1 MTDLRIT
8 RAARACLIAERMGR
22 IELTGRGRRLSCA
35 FATLRRFFGHDTRPS
50 TPALLVVARVFS
62 VAVFAAALLW
72 PPAWV
77 IAHGATL
84 TGVNEESTGYRY
96 FYTLRE
102 LYEPPVFLFLPQGQL
117 TNLVQKAIQLLLT
130 LAGLPITQLRPRIDY
145 FCYASVAAF
154 HLINVAAFAFLSMQL
169 RTAAACIASALF
181 WAVPFYV
188 PQLSGF
194 YTLLQPDYIALDVT
208 FALIAAGAIL
218 KVSRGG
224 KTGATG
230 AALFGLA
237 LAIAAATKV
246 TLALLPAAAFGYA
259 MLRVP
264 YSRWDFPRNVAVAA
278 FVAAAGWFCIVF
290 LDYGLSSVLFL
301 AHVKTLTAFMTTG
314 GALPQLHDLSA
325 PAWLIERALAPPPWI
340 AAIYLASPLALICM
354 ALCRSRDQLTLAGA
368 FFLTSL
374 AWTAFLYSRDY
385 PATLLEAAFAFHLFL
400 YSVAAIILRPRLDRW
415 PVAPLAVG
423 YVLAA
428 GFAAV
433 LIKGALFPL
442 MSILQSAMSNTT
454 EQASLAAVQRGI
466 AGKHLWII
474 VDNAFRPLSIDSA
487 IMKGGLVPGSPLM
500 RLLSND
506 TDFRF
511 LGSREPIQLT
521 EYSAVFFPFNAP
533 LDAMVDLMSRQYS
546 VALDQWRCR
555 PAAQISG
562 QMIGVCEP

>member
-1 MTDLRIT
+1 M
-8 RAARACLIAERMGR
+8 
-22 IELTGRGRRLSCA
+22 
-35 FATLRRFFGHDTRPS
+35 
-50 TPALLVVARVFS
+50 
-62 VAVFAAALLW
+62 W
-72 PPAWV
+72 PLAWV

-130 LAGLPITQLRPRIDY
+130 LAGFPITQLRPRIDY

-264 YSRWDFPRNVAVAA
+264 YSRWDFPRTSPSRPLSPPP
-278 FVAAAGWFCIVF
+278 AGF
-290 LDYGLSSVLFL
+290 LYRVPGLWPQQRPVSRPCQDIDR
-301 AHVKTLTAFMTTG
+301 FMTTG

-385 PATLLEAAFAFHLFL
+385 PATLLEGAFAFHLFL
-400 YSVAAIILRPRLDRW
+400 YSVERTFSAPDLTAGPSRPSPSD
-415 PVAPLAVG
+415 
-423 YVLAA
+423 
-428 GFAAV
+428 
-433 LIKGALFPL
+433 
-442 MSILQSAMSNTT
+442 MS
-454 EQASLAAVQRGI
+454 
-466 AGKHLWII
+466 W
-474 VDNAFRPLSIDSA
+474 
-487 IMKGGLVPGSPLM
+487 
-500 RLLSND
+500 
-506 TDFRF
+506 
-511 LGSREPIQLT
+511 
-521 EYSAVFFPFNAP
+521 
-533 LDAMVDLMSRQYS
+533 
-546 VALDQWRCR
+546 R
-555 PAAQISG
+555 PASRR
-562 QMIGVCEP
+562 C